1 MLDAALDTTWAP
13 SLTPP
18 MLDSV
23 KDALY
28 RVITSPKGDGLAP
41 IRLPKD
47 LARRLNATLG
57 SPLAPMKELARRKDA
72 KGRLAALRD
81 ARNGSANGN
90 GAAHAP
96 DAASS
101 TAKDA
106 APVMVYFEKDRGTR
120 ELSRIEEALG
130 SKGIAY
136 KLLDVTGDE
145 STIDFVLRESGCERD
160 ELPVVFVGGE
170 AIGNFPAL
178 VKADVSGE
186 LQRAVYGA

>member
-1 MLDAALDTTWAP
+1 MRGTGLDTTRAP

-18 MLDSV
+18 MLDAV

-28 RVITSPKGDGLAP
+28 RAITSPKGDALAP

-72 KGRLAALRD
+72 LGRLAALRD
-81 ARNGSANGN
+81 ARNGNGVVAHVP
-90 GAAHAP
+90 AAET
-96 DAASS
+96 SQ
-101 TAKDA
+101 AKPDA
-106 APVMVYFEKDRGTR
+106 APVMVYFEKDRGVR

-130 SKGIAY
+130 AKGIPY

-145 STIDFVLRESGCERD
+145 STLDFVMREAGCERD
-160 ELPVVFVGGE
+160 ELPVVFVAGE

-186 LQRAVYGA
+186 LQRAVYGG

>member
-1 MLDAALDTTWAP
+1 MRDAALDTTRAP

-18 MLDSV
+18 MLDAV

-28 RVITSPKGDGLAP
+28 RAITSPKGDTLAP

-47 LARRLNATLG
+47 LARRLNATFG

-72 KGRLAALRD
+72 RGRLAALKD
-81 ARNGSANGN
+81 ARNGN
-90 GAAHAP
+90 GAAHVAP
-96 DAASS
+96 AESS
-101 TAKDA
+101 AVKPDA
-106 APVMVYFEKDRGTR
+106 APVMVYFEKDRGVR

-130 SKGIAY
+130 SKGIPY

-145 STIDFVLRESGCERD
+145 STLDFVMREAGCERD
-160 ELPVVFVGGE
+160 ELPVVFVAGE